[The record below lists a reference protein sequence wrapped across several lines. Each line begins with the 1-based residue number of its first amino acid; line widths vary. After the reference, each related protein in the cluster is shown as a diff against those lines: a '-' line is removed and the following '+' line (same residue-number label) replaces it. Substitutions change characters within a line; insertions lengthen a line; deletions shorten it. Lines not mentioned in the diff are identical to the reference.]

1 MPITIDKDQDEWLR
15 RQVANGAYRSVDE
28 AVQAAV
34 CRLMQD
40 DDESDDL
47 EWAKPLIAEGL
58 AQLDRGES
66 MSHDEVFERL
76 AQRLASRPPE

>member
-1 MPITIDKDQDEWLR
+1 MPITIDKDQDEWLH

-40 DDESDDL
+40 DDELDDL

-66 MSHDEVFERL
+66 MSHEEVFERL